1 MRKNRYWLYVAI
13 LTLLTAIIWVTVT
26 TLGNRQK
33 TTITPD
39 ITKAMT
45 PLDTNIDKEVLTKLQ
60 LRNK

>member
-39 ITKAMT
+39 VAKAII
-45 PLDTNIDKEVLTKLQ
+45 PLDPNLDRVVLTKLQ
-60 LRNK
+60 SRNK